1 MTAHPPQ
8 PSAGTHSAPWSPP
21 HFVDRSDVI
30 EMSDAVLSAP
40 DTEIAESEDV
50 YRITSVGLD
59 WDIGVRIYAPR
70 DPRAV
75 ARFADGRRIGL
86 LLLPEGSSDFR
97 AAEGF
102 ARLLAR
108 RARFKVATM
117 TYPGRLYLDEDDRM
131 WPGDTVRADG
141 SLRTPIWL
149 RGEAVNRSEY
159 DVIEDTTVRAR
170 EGTRI
175 LARARPGTRFYD
187 RMAGWPAAFE
197 DAMKETC
204 RRHFPDEFAI
214 LAHGH
219 STGGPLVAMA
229 SQRITNLVGVLS
241 LESSPFGYIQE
252 RARLHT
258 GNLERR
264 AVGLADRT
272 PDQARRRDRFED
284 LQIRTWRDKA
294 RYLGPEV
301 ASAEGANGLMR
312 LPELIEDVMESW
324 AVGTIQANFK
334 AEYMIT
340 SNIVSAL
347 TAAAGVTA
355 DRLGFTNAQTNKLI
369 GRYVGMTRELP
380 SPGARPVPP
389 NYFIVTKASR
399 DHTEDV
405 YRAVV
410 LPSYADMDPAP
421 RTGLTALGAGVHDY
435 TKPEL
440 DLPMGVAPAAVAL
453 WQLAIEGGFFAS

>member
-1 MTAHPPQ
+1 MTAHPPRRR
-8 PSAGTHSAPWSPP
+8 ADTHSASWLPP
-21 HFVDRSDVI
+21 RFVDRSDVI
-30 EMSDAVLSAP
+30 ETSNAVLASP

-50 YRITSVGLD
+50 HRITSVGLD
-59 WDIGVRIYAPR
+59 WDIGVRIYQPR
-70 DPRAV
+70 HPDDV

-108 RARFKVATM
+108 KAGFKVATM
-117 TYPGRLYLDEDDRM
+117 TYPGRFYLDDDDRK

-149 RGEAVNRSEY
+149 KGESVDRSDY
-159 DVIEDTTVRAR
+159 DVIKDTTVRAR

-187 RMAGWPAAFE
+187 RMAAWPAAFE

-204 RRHFPDEFAI
+204 RRHFPDGFVI

-219 STGGPLVAMA
+219 STGGPLVSMA
-229 SQRITNLVGVLS
+229 SQRIPNLVGVLS
-241 LESSPFGYIQE
+241 IESSPFGYIQE
-252 RARLHT
+252 RARLYT

-264 AVGLADRT
+264 AVGLDDRT
-272 PDQARRRDRFED
+272 RDQARRRDRFED
-284 LQIRTWRDKA
+284 VQIRTWRDKA

-301 ASAEGANGLMR
+301 ASAEGANALMR

-334 AEYMIT
+334 AEYVIT
-340 SNIVSAL
+340 SNIVTSL
-347 TAAAGVTA
+347 TAAAKVTA
-355 DRLGFTNAQTNKLI
+355 NRLGLTDDETSVLI
-369 GRYVGMTRELP
+369 DRYVGMTRELP
-380 SPGARPVPP
+380 SPDARPVPP
-389 NYFIVTKASR
+389 NYFMVTKASR

-405 YRAVV
+405 YRTIV
-410 LPSYADMDPAP
+410 LPAYAEMDPAP
-421 RTGLTALGAGVHDY
+421 RTGLTALDAGVHDY

-440 DLPMGVAPAAVAL
+440 DLPMGVAPAVVAL
-453 WQLAIEGGFFAS
+453 WQRAIEGGFFAR

>member
-1 MTAHPPQ
+1 MTTHPPQ
-8 PSAGTHSAPWSPP
+8 RRADAASASWSPP
-21 HFVDRSDVI
+21 RFIDRSDVL
-30 EMSDAVLSAP
+30 EMSNAVLASP

-50 YRITSVGLD
+50 HRITSVGLD

-70 DPRAV
+70 HPDSV

-102 ARLLAR
+102 ARLLA
-108 RARFKVATM
+108 AKAGFKVATM
-117 TYPGRLYLDEDDRM
+117 TYPGRFYLENDDRK
-131 WPGDTVRADG
+131 WPGDTVLADG

-149 RGEAVNRSEY
+149 RGEAVGRSDY
-159 DVIEDTTVRAR
+159 DVIQDTTVRSR

-175 LARARPGTRFYD
+175 LARAHPGTRFYD

-204 RRHFPDEFAI
+204 RRHFPDDFAI

-219 STGGPLVAMA
+219 STGGPLVSMI
-229 SQRITNLVGVLS
+229 SQRVSNLVGVLS
-241 LESSPFGYIQE
+241 IESSPFGYVQE
-252 RARLHT
+252 RARLYT
-258 GNLERR
+258 GNLERS
-264 AVGLADRT
+264 AVGLDERT
-272 PDQARRRDRFED
+272 QDQARRRDRFED

-324 AVGTIQANFK
+324 AAGTIQANFK
-334 AEYMIT
+334 AEYMVT
-340 SNIVSAL
+340 SNIVTSL
-347 TAAAGVTA
+347 AAAAKVTA
-355 DRLGFTNAQTNKLI
+355 DRLGFTDAETNILI
-369 GRYVGMTRELP
+369 DRYVGMTRELP
-380 SPGARPVPP
+380 SPDSRPVPP
-389 NYFIVTKASR
+389 NYFMVTKASR

-405 YRAVV
+405 YRNVV
-410 LPSYADMDPAP
+410 LPAYAEIDPAP

-440 DLPMGVAPAAVAL
+440 DLPMGVAPAVVAL
-453 WQLAIEGGFFAS
+453 WQHAIEGGFFAS